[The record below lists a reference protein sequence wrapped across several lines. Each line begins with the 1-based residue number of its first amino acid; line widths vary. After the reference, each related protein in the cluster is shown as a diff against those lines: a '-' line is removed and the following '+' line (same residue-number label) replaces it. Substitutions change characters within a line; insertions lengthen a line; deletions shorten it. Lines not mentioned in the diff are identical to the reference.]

1 MRGFRFPGNYN
12 SKLGKNCC
20 ACKVKFQMGG
30 AGIYLHLPMG
40 TWQKMLS
47 NEDGTCSKKRYM
59 RIFASLMVIFSIRN
73 PKTVHAENHNL
84 KTRHAEHGHKKQYMR
99 KHDPKKQ
106 YMRKNDLQKIAHP
119 HTFHTF
125 QKKFPQKRNDGAPL

>member
-1 MRGFRFPGNYN
+1 
-12 SKLGKNCC
+12 
-20 ACKVKFQMGG
+20 MG
-30 AGIYLHLPMG
+30 
-40 TWQKMLS
+40 
-47 NEDGTCSKKRYM
+47 
-59 RIFASLMVIFSIRN
+59 IFIIRN

-106 YMRKNDLQKIAHP
+106 YMRKNDFQKIAHP

-125 QKKFPQKRNDGAPL
+125 QEKFPPKRNDGAPL